1 MPRYF
6 LHSESQDL
14 VNKNEIINNE
24 YLPLGFYVYSITS
37 FPPKLDIITYNSG
50 SASPHPIHC
59 IAMELSWWP
68 HTFPWQQ
75 IHLEIAQHFDL

>member
-6 LHSESQDL
+6 LHSESQES
-14 VNKNEIINNE
+14 VNKNEIISNE
-24 YLPLGFYVYSITS
+24 YVLLGFYIHNIIS
-37 FPPKLDIITYNSG
+37 FYPKLHIITYNSR
-50 SASPHPIHC
+50 SVSPHPVHC